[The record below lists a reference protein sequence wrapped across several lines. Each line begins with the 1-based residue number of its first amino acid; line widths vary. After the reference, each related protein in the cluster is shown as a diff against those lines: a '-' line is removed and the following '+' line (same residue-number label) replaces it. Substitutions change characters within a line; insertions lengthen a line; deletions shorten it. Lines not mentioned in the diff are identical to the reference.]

1 MKMLKVMPIKNIP
14 NMTDQQ
20 QIAILNDA
28 YKKQEIVIAAQS
40 QTIKEMRQLIDK
52 MFAAHKYTFEQLNS
66 LMEDIRGR
74 YNEK

>member
-1 MKMLKVMPIKNIP
+1 MPIKNIP

-40 QTIKEMRQLIDK
+40 QTIKEIRQLIDK
-52 MFAAHKYTFEQLNS
+52 KS
-66 LMEDIRGR
+66 
-74 YNEK
+74 K